1 MRAGRDWLRTP
12 RGSPWRAF
20 TAKNDDSDRLHWQF
34 PSLVR
39 ADPVRRGCGYA
50 IGMGGA
56 MSDELLQA
64 REALRRANERME
76 NMLESLTDGFCAVD
90 HDWRIS
96 YINGRALEMLVPLQH
111 TRASL
116 VGQYLWDAFPELL
129 GSPLETLYRQA
140 MAGRETAVLEFF
152 YPSLRRWFEVRAHPS
167 PDGLT
172 LYFQDINRRKADQQ
186 ALVHGNT
193 RLQVA
198 LAAGRLGDWRWD
210 AASDRLTLGERAG
223 AIFGLPAETPLA
235 WNELRARLDPNDREA
250 VRRAVLQAFARHS
263 DLELECRLLPDGGE
277 ARWVALVGRADY
289 AEPNRREGVL
299 GMTGVAQDISA
310 RKAAEDTLRQ
320 SEEVLRALANTI
332 PQLAWMAQADGAIVW
347 FNERWFDYTGTTPD
361 QVVGWGWQSTCEPTV
376 LPAVMERWEAT
387 IRSGNPFEMEYPIRG
402 ADGEYRW
409 FLTRVNPVRDRH
421 GQVLRWFGT
430 NTDVDQVKRA
440 EYALRDESH
449 VLELLNSTGSALA
462 STRDL
467 RSLLQAAADAATSIA
482 GARHGAFLYHG
493 RDGHD
498 GKLFSLYTVSGA
510 STPEFEPFGEA
521 GPNALFGPG
530 MAADG
535 LSVREVMRSDDI
547 TTDALFDGAAPV
559 GLLAGAPAGHPSVRS
574 YLAVPV
580 VAHSGEVLGTMFF
593 GHPEVGVFTERT
605 ERIVR
610 GIAAQAAVAIDNAR
624 LYEAAQR
631 AAEERKV
638 LLENERLA
646 RLDAER
652 TSQMKDEFLATLSHE
667 LRTPLSAIL
676 GWAQVLRRGSRDQND
691 LQRGLQ
697 TIERNARAQAQLIED
712 LLDMSRITSGKVLL
726 DMQTVAPAGFIDAAV
741 ETVRPAADAKNIRIE
756 KHYAGDPGIIAGDP
770 ARLQQV
776 VWNLLS
782 NAIKFTPRD
791 GLVDITLARNEAS
804 VSITVRDNGAGIKPE
819 FITHVFER
827 FRQAD
832 ASMTRRHGG
841 LGLGLSIVKQLIEQH
856 GGTVRAE
863 SPGEGRGASFTIEL
877 PLAKQQPASGRGAAR
892 AAMILPTPSTPEM
905 TMRDLSGVD
914 VLVVDDDRDA
924 RELIKRILTD
934 CGASVFI
941 AASAREAFARFRE
954 AVPQLLISDLGMP
967 EVDGFE
973 LLDWVR
979 HLPKDQGGQ
988 VPAIALTAFARSEDR
1003 LRALEAGFSAHISK
1017 PVEPSELIATV
1028 ASVVGP
1034 SAPLVNRAEAPV
1046 MGRNGG
1052 R

>member
-1 MRAGRDWLRTP
+1 V
-12 RGSPWRAF
+12 
-20 TAKNDDSDRLHWQF
+20 NDER
-34 PSLVR
+34 
-39 ADPVRRGCGYA
+39 
-50 IGMGGA
+50 
-56 MSDELLQA
+56 DELRQPSAQPAAAAAATARELQEA
-64 REALRRANERME
+64 REALRLANARME

-90 HDWRIS
+90 HHWRIM
-96 YINGRALEMLVPLQH
+96 YINGRALDMLAPLQKP
-111 TRASL
+111 RPSL
-116 VGQYLWDAFPELL
+116 VGHDLWATFPELR
-129 GSPLETLYRQA
+129 GSLLETVYRRA
-140 MAGRETAVLEFF
+140 MVSRETAIQEFF
-152 YPSLRRWFEVRAHPS
+152 WPALKRWFEVRAHPS

-186 ALVHGNT
+186 ALQQGNS

-210 AASDRLTLGERAG
+210 AASDRVMLGDRAA
-223 AIFGLPAETPLA
+223 AIFGLPAEQPLA
-235 WNELRARLDPNDREA
+235 WSELRARLDPADRES
-250 VRRAVLQAFARHS
+250 VRRAVLQAFAGHG
-263 DLELECRLLPDGGE
+263 DLELECRLPGLHGE
-277 ARWVALVGRADY
+277 SRWVALVGRADY
-289 AEPNRREGVL
+289 ADQARREGVL
-299 GMTGVAQDISA
+299 GMTGVVQDVTA
-310 RKAAEDTLRQ
+310 RRSAAEALRQ

-332 PQLAWMAQADGAIVW
+332 PQLAWMAQADGAFVW
-347 FNERWFDYTGTTPD
+347 FNERWFEYTGTTPD
-361 QVVGWGWQSTCEPTV
+361 QVVGWGWQTAVEPTV
-376 LPAVMERWEAT
+376 LPAVQERWNAS
-387 IRSGNPFEMEYPIRG
+387 IKSGDPFEMEYPIRG
-402 ADGEYRW
+402 ADGKYRW

-421 GQVLRWFGT
+421 GKVLRWFGT
-430 NTDVDQVKRA
+430 NTDVDEVKRA
-440 EYALRDESH
+440 EQALRDESH

-467 RSLLQAAADAATSIA
+467 RSLLQAATDAATGIA
-482 GARHGAFLYHG
+482 GARQGAFLYHA
-493 RDGHD
+493 RNDGHD
-498 GKLFSLYTVSGA
+498 ADVNNLFTLYTVSGGSPA
-510 STPEFEPFGEA
+510 GFEAFGAA
-521 GPNALFGPG
+521 GPNGLFGPG
-530 MAADG
+530 LLDHPAGVVRTADVTLDARLRDATPFG
-535 LSVREVMRSDDI
+535 LP
-547 TTDALFDGAAPV
+547 T
-559 GLLAGAPAGHPSVRS
+559 GLPAGHPAVRS

-580 VAHSGEVLGTMFF
+580 IGHSGELLGTMFF
-593 GHPEVGVFTERT
+593 GHPQPDVFTERT

-610 GIAAQAAVAIDNAR
+610 GIAAQAAVAIDNVR

-638 LLENERLA
+638 LLESERQA
-646 RLDAER
+646 RAEAER

-691 LQRGLQ
+691 LQKGLQ

-726 DMQTVAPAGFIDAAV
+726 DMQAVAPASFIDAAV

-756 KHYAGDPGIIAGDP
+756 KHYAADPGLVAGDP

-791 GLVDITLARNEAS
+791 GLVAIELARNDAN
-804 VSITVRDNGAGIKPE
+804 VAITVRDNGAGIRPE

-841 LGLGLSIVKQLIEQH
+841 LGLGLAIVKHLIEQH
-856 GGTVRAE
+856 GGTVRVE
-863 SPGEGRGASFTIEL
+863 SAGEGKGASFTIEL
-877 PLAKQQPASGRGAAR
+877 PLAKQQSPATRSAR
-892 AAMILPTPSTPEM
+892 SAMILPTPATPDM
-905 TMRDLSGVD
+905 TMLDLSGVN

-924 RELIKRILTD
+924 RELIKRILSD
-934 CGASVFI
+934 CGAAVRI
-941 AASAREAFARFRE
+941 AASARDAFALFKE
-954 AVPQLLISDLGMP
+954 HVPSLLISDLGMP

-979 HLPKDQGGQ
+979 HLPREEGSQ

-1003 LRALEAGFSAHISK
+1003 LSALEAGFSAHISK

-1034 SAPLVNRAEAPV
+1034 SGPLVNRTAASIV
-1046 MGRNGG
+1046 GRNSV

>member
-1 MRAGRDWLRTP
+1 VNDKRDQLRQP
-12 RGSPWRAF
+12 PAQPAAAAPAAVPPF
-20 TAKNDDSDRLHWQF
+20 AA
-34 PSLVR
+34 
-39 ADPVRRGCGYA
+39 ADPAAAAR
-50 IGMGGA
+50 
-56 MSDELLQA
+56 ELHEA
-64 REALRRANERME
+64 REALRMANARME

-90 HDWRIS
+90 HDWRIM
-96 YINGRALEMLVPLQH
+96 YINGRALDMLSPLQKTH
-111 TRASL
+111 PSL
-116 VGQYLWDAFPELL
+116 VGQDLWASFPELR
-129 GSPLETLYRQA
+129 GSLLETVYRRA
-140 MAGRETAVLEFF
+140 MFSRETAIQEFF
-152 YPSLRRWFEVRAHPS
+152 WPALKRWFEVRAHPS

-186 ALVHGNT
+186 ALQQGNS

-210 AASDRLTLGERAG
+210 AASDRVMLGERA
-223 AIFGLPAETPLA
+223 AAVFGLPAEQPLA
-235 WNELRARLDPNDREA
+235 WSELRARLDPGDRES
-250 VRRAVLQAFARHS
+250 VRRAVLQAFAGHS
-263 DLELECRLLPDGGE
+263 DLELECRLPGPGGE
-277 ARWVALVGRADY
+277 PRWVALVGRADY
-289 AEPNRREGVL
+289 ADQVRREGVL
-299 GMTGVAQDISA
+299 GMTGVVQDITARRSA
-310 RKAAEDTLRQ
+310 ADALRQ

-347 FNERWFDYTGTTPD
+347 FNERWFEYTGTTPD
-361 QVVGWGWQSTCEPTV
+361 QVVGWGWQTTVEPTV
-376 LPAVMERWEAT
+376 LPAVQERWNAS
-387 IRSGNPFEMEYPIRG
+387 IRSGTPFEMEYPIHG
-402 ADGEYRW
+402 VDDTYRW

-421 GQVLRWFGT
+421 GKVLRWFGT
-430 NTDVDQVKRA
+430 NTDVDEVKRA
-440 EYALRDESH
+440 EQALRDESH

-467 RSLLQAAADAATSIA
+467 RSLLQAATDAATGIA
-482 GARHGAFLYHG
+482 GARQGAFLYHG
-493 RDGHD
+493 RHD
-498 GKLFSLYTVSGA
+498 GLDGSDGTMFTLYTVSGGSPA
-510 STPEFEPFGEA
+510 GFEAFDAAGANGPFDPGLANRAA
-521 GPNALFGPG
+521 GL
-530 MAADG
+530 
-535 LSVREVMRSDDI
+535 VRSDDVTHDPRFGE
-547 TTDALFDGAAPV
+547 TTPF
-559 GLLAGAPAGHPSVRS
+559 GLPAGQPAVRS

-580 VAHSGEVLGTMFF
+580 VAHSGELLGTMFF
-593 GHPEVGVFTERT
+593 GHPEPGVFSERT

-638 LLENERLA
+638 LLESERQA
-646 RLDAER
+646 RAEAER

-691 LQRGLQ
+691 LQKGLQ

-726 DMQTVAPAGFIDAAV
+726 DMQSVAPASFVDAAV

-756 KHYAGDPGIIAGDP
+756 KHYAADPGLVAGDP
-770 ARLQQV
+770 ARLQQI

-791 GLVDITLARNEAS
+791 GLVGIELARNEAS
-804 VSITVRDNGAGIKPE
+804 VAITVRDNGVGIRPE

-827 FRQAD
+827 FRQGD

-841 LGLGLSIVKQLIEQH
+841 LGLGLAIVKHLVEQH
-856 GGTVRAE
+856 GGTVRVDSA
-863 SPGEGRGASFTIEL
+863 GEGKGASFTIEL
-877 PLAKQQPASGRGAAR
+877 PLAKQQPAAAARAR
-892 AAMILPTPSTPEM
+892 AAMILPTPATPEM
-905 TMRDLSGVD
+905 TVLDLSGVN

-924 RELIKRILTD
+924 RELIKRILSD
-934 CGASVFI
+934 CGAGVRI
-941 AASAREAFARFRE
+941 AASAREAFAQFKE
-954 AVPQLLISDLGMP
+954 QVPNLLISDLGMP

-979 HLPKDQGGQ
+979 HLTREEGGH

-1003 LRALEAGFSAHISK
+1003 LSALEAGFSAHISK

-1034 SAPLVNRAEAPV
+1034 SAPMVNRGAASAAS
-1046 MGRNGG
+1046 RNGV

>member
-1 MRAGRDWLRTP
+1 
-12 RGSPWRAF
+12 
-20 TAKNDDSDRLHWQF
+20 
-34 PSLVR
+34 
-39 ADPVRRGCGYA
+39 
-50 IGMGGA
+50 
-56 MSDELLQA
+56 
-64 REALRRANERME
+64 
-76 NMLESLTDGFCAVD
+76 
-90 HDWRIS
+90 
-96 YINGRALEMLVPLQH
+96 
-111 TRASL
+111 
-116 VGQYLWDAFPELL
+116 
-129 GSPLETLYRQA
+129 
-140 MAGRETAVLEFF
+140 
-152 YPSLRRWFEVRAHPS
+152 
-167 PDGLT
+167 
-172 LYFQDINRRKADQQ
+172 
-186 ALVHGNT
+186 
-193 RLQVA
+193 
-198 LAAGRLGDWRWD
+198 
-210 AASDRLTLGERAG
+210 
-223 AIFGLPAETPLA
+223 
-235 WNELRARLDPNDREA
+235 
-250 VRRAVLQAFARHS
+250 
-263 DLELECRLLPDGGE
+263 
-277 ARWVALVGRADY
+277 
-289 AEPNRREGVL
+289 
-299 GMTGVAQDISA
+299 MTGVVQDIST
-310 RKAAEDTLRQ
+310 RKSAEDTLRQ

-361 QVVGWGWQSTCEPTV
+361 QVVGWGWQSTCEPSV
-376 LPAVMERWEAT
+376 LPAVTERWQKCV
-387 IRSGNPFEMEYPIRG
+387 RSGDPFEMEYPIRG

-409 FLTRVNPVRDRH
+409 FLTRVNPVRDLH
-421 GQVLRWFGT
+421 GRVARWFGT
-430 NTDVDQVKRA
+430 NTDVDEVKRA
-440 EYALRDESH
+440 EQALRDESH

-467 RSLLQAAADAATSIA
+467 HSLLQSATDAATGIA

-493 RDGHD
+493 RDGGD

-510 STPEFEPFGEA
+510 STAEFEPFGEA
-521 GPNALFGPG
+521 GANALFGPG
-530 MAADG
+530 TAARGPAILD
-535 LSVREVMRSDDI
+535 VMRADDI
-547 TTDALFDGAAPV
+547 THDSRFAGRSPF
-559 GLLAGAPAGHPSVRS
+559 GLPAGHPPVRS

-580 VAHSGEVLGTMFF
+580 IAHSGEVLGTMFF
-593 GHPEVGVFTERT
+593 GHPEAGVFTERT

-624 LYEAAQR
+624 LYEAARQ

-676 GWAQVLRRGSRDQND
+676 GWAQVLRRGGRDQND
-691 LQRGLQ
+691 LAKGLQ

-726 DMQTVAPAGFIDAAV
+726 DMQVVAPATFIDAAV

-756 KHYAGDPGIIAGDP
+756 KQYAIDPGMIAGDP

-791 GLVDITLARNEAS
+791 GLVEVILARNDAN

-841 LGLGLSIVKQLIEQH
+841 LGLGLAIVKSLIEQH

-863 SPGEGRGASFTIEL
+863 SAGEGRGASFTIEL
-877 PLAKQQPASGRGAAR
+877 PLAKQQQAPGRSAR
-892 AAMILPTPSTPEM
+892 AAMIRSNPGTPDM
-905 TMRDLSGVD
+905 TVRNLNGVD
-914 VLVVDDDRDA
+914 ALVVDDDRDN
-924 RELIKRILTD
+924 RELINRILTD
-934 CGASVFI
+934 CGATVHI
-941 AASAREAFARFRE
+941 AASAREAFARFKE
-954 AVPQLLISDLGMP
+954 ATPNLLITDLGMP

-979 HLPKDQGGQ
+979 NLPREQGGQ

-1034 SAPLVNRAEAPV
+1034 TAPLAHRVAAPAI
-1046 MGRNGG
+1046 GQNGT

>member
-1 MRAGRDWLRTP
+1 MSEELR
-12 RGSPWRAF
+12 
-20 TAKNDDSDRLHWQF
+20 
-34 PSLVR
+34 
-39 ADPVRRGCGYA
+39 
-50 IGMGGA
+50 
-56 MSDELLQA
+56 QA

-76 NMLESLTDGFCAVD
+76 NMLECLSDGFCAVD
-90 HDWRIS
+90 HDWRII
-96 YINGRALEMLVPLQH
+96 YINGRALEMLAPLQR
-111 TRASL
+111 TRAGL
-116 VGQYLWDAFPELL
+116 VGRDIWEAFPELR
-129 GSPLETLYRQA
+129 GSQLENLYRRA
-140 MAGRETAVLEFF
+140 MDDRETAVLEFF
-152 YPSLRRWFEVRAHPS
+152 YPGLGRWFEVRAHPS
-167 PDGLT
+167 SDGLT
-172 LYFQDINRRKADQQ
+172 LHFQDIDRRKADQQ
-186 ALVHGNT
+186 ALLLGNS

-210 AASDRLTLGERAG
+210 AASDRLSLGERAA

-235 WNELRARLDPNDREA
+235 WAELRARLDPHDREG
-250 VRRAVLQAFARHS
+250 VRRAVLQAFAGQN
-263 DLELECRLLPDGGE
+263 DVELECRLLGDGGDGRE
-277 ARWVALVGRADY
+277 TRWVALVGRADY

-299 GMTGVAQDISA
+299 GMTGVVQDISA
-310 RKAAEDTLRQ
+310 RKSAEDTLRQ

-361 QVVGWGWQSTCEPTV
+361 QVVGWGWQSTCEPSV
-376 LPAVMERWEAT
+376 LPAVMERWQAT
-387 IRSGNPFEMEYPIRG
+387 VRSGDPFEMEYPIRG
-402 ADGEYRW
+402 ADGKYRW

-421 GQVLRWFGT
+421 GKVVRWFGT
-430 NTDVDQVKRA
+430 NTDVDEVKRA
-440 EYALRDESH
+440 EQALRDESH

-462 STRDL
+462 STREL
-467 RSLLQAAADAATSIA
+467 RSLLQAATDAATGIA

-493 RDGHD
+493 SDSAN
-498 GKLFSLYTVSGA
+498 GKIFSLYTVSGA
-510 STPEFEPFGEA
+510 STTEFEPFGES

-530 MAADG
+530 
-535 LSVREVMRSDDI
+535 LSPHDPEIREVMRADDVSH
-547 TTDALFDGAAPV
+547 DPRFEGPAPF
-559 GLLAGAPAGHPSVRS
+559 GLPAGHPPVRS

-580 VAHSGEVLGTMFF
+580 IAHSGEVLGTMFF
-593 GHPEVGVFTERT
+593 GHPETGVFTERT

-646 RLDAER
+646 RAEAER

-676 GWAQVLRRGSRDQND
+676 GWAQVLRRGSRDQID
-691 LQRGLQ
+691 LAKGLQ

-726 DMQTVAPAGFIDAAV
+726 DMQAVPPIGIIDAAI

-756 KHYAGDPGIIAGDP
+756 KHYAGDPGMIAGDP

-791 GLVDITLARNEAS
+791 GLVEVILARNEAS

-819 FITHVFER
+819 FLTHVFER

-841 LGLGLSIVKQLIEQH
+841 LGLGLAIVKHLIEQH

-863 SPGEGRGASFTIEL
+863 SAGEGQGSSFTIEL
-877 PLAKQQPASGRGAAR
+877 PLAKQQSAPSRSAR
-892 AAMILPTPSTPEM
+892 AAMILPSPSTPEM
-905 TMRDLSGVD
+905 TVRDLSGVD
-914 VLVVDDDRDA
+914 ALVVDDDRDA

-934 CGASVFI
+934 CGATVHI

-954 AVPQLLISDLGMP
+954 AVPNLLISDLGMP

-979 HLPKDQGGQ
+979 HLPREQGSQ

-1034 SAPLVNRAEAPV
+1034 TAPQVHRVAAPAVGENRL
-1046 MGRNGG
+1046 R
-1052 R
+1052 